1 MILSL
6 LLLINI
12 LIQINSE
19 IILNPIKITDDR
31 CPFVLTSEDDYY
43 YILTKKYIITLEKNT
58 GNVINKKNHNIQL
71 SSNFIGFDDNSNNNY
86 LYDDD
91 RYFYISY
98 NESKL
103 IKQTSFN
110 LKLEYDL
117 DKVINAC
124 KAPRINDFVIYGYKS
139 NKLFFC
145 IQSQNYCSSIEFNET
160 LSEIISC
167 KLILGMDYICAMLI
181 DHQLTINFLRYN
193 TYNNN
198 PQQNSISL
206 FSEDTISY
214 IYDSIIDLG
223 LYDTR
228 DNNIKIFCEHQKDN
242 TIKCNF
248 YRITIENERYNC
260 YLLGERLNFVNSK
273 DWSEKDCYFSELNSE
288 YLFCCG
294 ITNYIDCYRINIT
307 SYCIIKNFKIHILD
321 ENAYLIIRASNT
333 FAVFF
338 FKNDI
343 EKVYEYYIY
352 LPYCIN
358 KTYDI
363 YKDSL
368 NYNKSEE
375 DSERLSNL
383 FTIKTNKYYF
393 ELINP
398 PDEYGY
404 FTLNNTNISGRTL
417 ISSNDYILDFIWT
430 NPELLRN
437 IKITVNYILSVED
450 EEAYSKECQITINH
464 LACYKSCETCSIGI
478 YNSNETHHNCITCWD
493 NYFPSPENNG
503 NCYSI
508 EEKKNNWYFDSTT
521 SRFYFCHEECKTC
534 SGPTNLNCTSCNNG
548 TYLDNG
554 KCTNEC
560 SSGDFEIK
568 VQTAQ
573 DNYII
578 CSECHQNCKT
588 CSNFKKKD
596 LGMNCATCKE
606 NQIKYNDNC
615 YEIFIS
621 STKHF

>member
-6 LLLINI
+6 LLFINI

-19 IILNPIKITDDR
+19 IILNPIKITDDS
-31 CPFVLTSEDDYY
+31 CPFVLSSEDDYY
-43 YILTKKYIITLEKNT
+43 YILTRKAIITIEKNN
-58 GNVINKKNHNIQL
+58 GNITNNKIHKISL
-71 SSNFIGFDDNSNNNY
+71 SSDFIVFDDNSYNNY
-86 LYDDD
+86 LYDNDD
-91 RYFYISY
+91 YFYINY
-98 NESKL
+98 NESNSLQKIL
-103 IKQTSFN
+103 FN
-110 LKLEYDL
+110 FDSEFKFI
-117 DKVINAC
+117 INAC
-124 KAPRINDFVIYGYKS
+124 KAPRRNDFIIYGYKFR
-139 NKLFFC
+139 NFIFC
-145 IQSQNYCSSIEFNET
+145 IKSQNYCSSFQYKER
-160 LSEIISC
+160 LSNKISC
-167 KLILGMDYICAMLI
+167 KFILGMDYVCAMLI
-181 DHQLTINFLRYN
+181 DHELTLNYFRYN
-193 TYNNN
+193 TYNDA
-198 PQQNSISL
+198 PQHNTLSL
-206 FSEDTISY
+206 FSEISISFSQY
-214 IYDSIIDLG
+214 SIKGTG

-228 DNNIKIFCEHQKDN
+228 DSNIKIVCVYKNDENIQ
-242 TIKCNF
+242 CNL
-248 YRITIENERYNC
+248 YRIIIENEKINTYS
-260 YLLGERLNFVNSK
+260 LLSEDLYFLNSK
-273 DWSEKDCYFSELNSE
+273 DWSERDCYISEFNSE

-294 ITNYIDCYRINIT
+294 VTDYINCSRINIT
-307 SYCIIKNFKIHILD
+307 SFSMIKNFKIHNLD
-321 ENAYLIIRASNT
+321 ENAYLTIRASNT
-333 FAVFF
+333 FAAFF
-338 FKNDI
+338 FMNGR

-464 LACYKSCETCSIGI
+464 LACYKSCETCSIDI

-588 CSNFKKKD
+588 CSNF
-596 LGMNCATCKE
+596 
-606 NQIKYNDNC
+606 
-615 YEIFIS
+615 
-621 STKHF
+621 